1 MACERF
7 ATFYLEL
14 ESQPDATELL
24 LQSYNCYKAWGA
36 ESKMLHL
43 IKRYPF
49 LAAALK
55 ATTSALDK
63 SGENLK
69 VGNDSVE
76 SISVLTDDLSSASA
90 STWQYQKR
98 VRLSITKWR
107 NRQCELQAS
116 SKECLWVNQGKN
128 GKVPAF
134 DFNDSKVVFKFDVE
148 YDYYKIVEYDI
159 L

>member
-1 MACERF
+1 MNFLNKVCLLEAQLAATHRNESQAKSLYQKVMSLSKKYGFVNEEASSCERF
-7 ATFYLEL
+7 ANFYLEL

-63 SGENLK
+63 SGEILK

-76 SISVLTDDLSSASA
+76 SISVLTNDLSSASA

-98 VRLSITKWR
+98 VRLSITK
-107 NRQCELQAS
+107 
-116 SKECLWVNQGKN
+116 
-128 GKVPAF
+128 
-134 DFNDSKVVFKFDVE
+134 
-148 YDYYKIVEYDI
+148 
-159 L
+159 